1 MMDQAAQA
9 AQADQL
15 IAALRAAQR
24 KGNPDPGSDPQTW
37 GRIIR
42 MASRR
47 WNSFTRRHP
56 GPAADTLPA
65 RVEDLARGL
74 LVRCAPRP
82 GTGAAI
88 ELTDCR
94 DLARRLARG
103 LGAPPAIADGGARAW
118 GPR

>member
-1 MMDQAAQA
+1 MTDQARL
-9 AQADQL
+9 ADQL
-15 IAALRAAQR
+15 IAALCAAQR
-24 KGNPDPGSDPQTW
+24 AGNPVPGGDPQTW

-42 MASRR
+42 VASNR

-56 GPAADTLPA
+56 VPAADTLSA

-74 LVRCAPRP
+74 LTRCAPRP

-94 DLARRLARG
+94 DLARRLARV
-103 LGAPPAIADGGARAW
+103 LGAPAATIANTSAYTWNLR
-118 GPR
+118 